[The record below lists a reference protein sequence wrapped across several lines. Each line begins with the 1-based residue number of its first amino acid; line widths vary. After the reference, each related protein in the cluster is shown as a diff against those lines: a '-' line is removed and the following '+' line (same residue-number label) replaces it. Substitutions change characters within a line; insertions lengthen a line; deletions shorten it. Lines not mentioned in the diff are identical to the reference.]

1 MTLLIIGVLLWVVVH
16 LMPAVAPS
24 LKENLVGGM
33 GRNPYRGVFALVILG
48 SLALIVL
55 GWRST
60 PEEFLYVLPAGSR
73 MVAFVLICLSF
84 IVIGAAHHPSRIKR
98 IIRHPML
105 TGVFIWA
112 AAHLLVNGTTR
123 ALVLFGGL
131 GIWALLEIV
140 LINKRD
146 GAYSRPG
153 KPDFSEELRGTFI
166 SAGFLLLIL
175 FLHPY
180 FAGVTP
186 FAR

>member
-1 MTLLIIGVLLWVVVH
+1 MSLLVIGVFLWIVVH
-16 LMPAVAPS
+16 LMPAIAPS
-24 LKENLVGGM
+24 IKESLVGSM
-33 GRNPYRGVFALVILG
+33 GTKPYRGVFALLIFG
-48 SLALIVL
+48 SLALVVF

-60 PEEFLYVLPAGSR
+60 PEEFLYVLPAGTK
-73 MVAFVLICLSF
+73 MVAFVLICISF
-84 IVIGAAHHPSRIKR
+84 IVIGSALHPSRIR
-98 IIRHPML
+98 RVVRHPML

-112 AAHLLVNGTTR
+112 VAHLLVNGTTR

-140 LINKRD
+140 LINNRD
-146 GAYSRPG
+146 GEYTRPD

-166 SAGFLLLIL
+166 SAGFLLIIL

-186 FAR
+186 FPR

>member
-1 MTLLIIGVLLWVVVH
+1 MGLLIIGVLLWIVVH
-16 LMPAVAPS
+16 LMPAIAPS
-24 LKENLVGGM
+24 LKESLVGGM
-33 GRNPYRGVFALVILG
+33 GAKPYSGVFSLLIFS
-48 SLALIVL
+48 SLALIVF

-60 PEEFLYVLPAGSR
+60 PEELLYVLPAGTKT
-73 MVAFVLICLSF
+73 VAFLLICISF
-84 IVIGAAHHPSRIKR
+84 IVIGSAHHPSRIKR
-98 IIRHPML
+98 IFRHPML

-112 AAHLLVNGTTR
+112 VAHLLVNGTTR

-146 GAYSRPG
+146 GAYTKPDS
-153 KPDFSEELRGTFI
+153 PDFSEELKGTFI
-166 SAGFLLLIL
+166 SAGFLLFIL

-186 FAR
+186 FPR

>member
-1 MTLLIIGVLLWVVVH
+1 
-16 LMPAVAPS
+16 MPAIAPS
-24 LKENLVGGM
+24 FKESVVGSM
-33 GRNPYRGVFALVILG
+33 GEKPYRGVFALLIVG
-48 SLALIVL
+48 SLALIVF

-60 PEEFLYVLPAGSR
+60 PEDLLYVLPAGTR
-73 MVAFVLICLSF
+73 MVAFALICISF
-84 IVIGAAHHPSRIKR
+84 IVIGSAHHPSRIKR
-98 IIRHPML
+98 IFRHPML

-146 GAYSRPG
+146 GAYT
-153 KPDFSEELRGTFI
+153 KPDKPGFSEELKGTFF
-166 SAGFLLLIL
+166 SAGILLIIL

-186 FAR
+186 FPR

>member
-1 MTLLIIGVLLWVVVH
+1 MYMLVIGVLLWIVAH
-16 LMPAVAPS
+16 LVPAVAPS
-24 LKENLVGGM
+24 FRKGLLDSLGKG
-33 GRNPYRGVFALVILG
+33 PYRGVFSLVILG
-48 SLALIVL
+48 SLALIVF

-60 PEEFLYVLPAGSR
+60 PEEYLYALPAGAR
-73 MVAFVLICLSF
+73 MVAFALICLSF
-84 IVIGAAHHPSRIKR
+84 IVIGAAFHPSRIKR
-98 IIRHPML
+98 MIRHPML

-131 GIWALLEIV
+131 GAWALLEIV
-140 LINKRD
+140 LINRRD
-146 GAYSRPG
+146 GEYTKPE

-166 SAGFLLLIL
+166 SAGFLLLVL

-186 FAR
+186 FPR